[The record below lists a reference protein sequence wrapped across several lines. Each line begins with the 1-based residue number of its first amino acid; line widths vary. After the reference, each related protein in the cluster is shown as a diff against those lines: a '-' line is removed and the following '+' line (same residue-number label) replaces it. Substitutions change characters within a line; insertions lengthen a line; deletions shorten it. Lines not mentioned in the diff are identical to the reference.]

1 MKIKQEVLK
10 GFITGIISSIIG
22 VFICTAILSRVKEKS
37 IEATFQL
44 FKAEG
49 HLWMLL
55 ALGAIVNLI
64 VFFLFLKNDLDY
76 RARGVLLATMLVAFT
91 AYGLYFL

>member
-10 GFITGIISSIIG
+10 GFIAGIISSIIG
-22 VFICTAILSRVKEKS
+22 IFICTALLSRVKGKS

-49 HLWMLL
+49 HLWMLI

-64 VFFLFLKNDLDY
+64 VFFVFLKKDLDY
-76 RARGVLLATMLVAFT
+76 RTRGVLLATMLVAFT
-91 AYGLYFL
+91 AYGFYFL

>member
-64 VFFLFLKNDLDY
+64 VFFIFLKKDLDY
-76 RARGVLLATMLVAFT
+76 RARGVLLATMLVAFIV
-91 AYGLYFL
+91 YGLYFM

>member
-22 VFICTAILSRVKEKS
+22 VFICTVILSRVNGKS
-37 IEATFQL
+37 IEATFLL

-49 HLWMLL
+49 HLWMLI
-55 ALGAIVNLI
+55 ALGAIANLI
-64 VFFLFLKNDLDY
+64 VFFLFLKKDMDY

-91 AYGLYFL
+91 AYGFYFL

>member
-64 VFFLFLKNDLDY
+64 VFFIFLKKDLDY

>member
-1 MKIKQEVLK
+1 MKIKQEVLT
-10 GFITGIISSIIG
+10 GFITGVISSIIG
-22 VFICTAILSRVKEKS
+22 IFICTVILSRVKGKG

-49 HLWMLL
+49 HLWMLI
-55 ALGAIVNLI
+55 ALGSMANLI
-64 VFFLFLKNDLDY
+64 VFFLFLKKDLDY

>member
-64 VFFLFLKNDLDY
+64 VFFLFLKKDLDY

>member
-64 VFFLFLKNDLDY
+64 VFFVFLKKDLDY

>member
-1 MKIKQEVLK
+1 LKIKQEVLK
-10 GFITGIISSIIG
+10 GFITGIFAALIG
-22 VFICTAILSRVKEKS
+22 VFICTAILSRIKGKS
-37 IEATFQL
+37 IEATFHL

-55 ALGAIVNLI
+55 ALGAIANLI
-64 VFFLFLKNDLDY
+64 VFFLFLKKDLDY

-91 AYGLYFL
+91 AYGFYFL